1 MQTGEHDSR
10 LFAEIWRH
18 ASQRYAGTGTVSRQF
33 AAGKLK
39 GDPIYRELCI
49 GGVLRPGRLLVDVG
63 CGQGLTLAGLAEC
76 RRAARDGWWTATS
89 PAPVFERMVGI
100 ELRPRIAEIARQA
113 LGADAEILAGDAAA
127 LMPPR
132 ASTILLLDVL
142 HLMPLAAQEAV
153 ITRAAAAIA
162 DGGVLILR
170 EADAAAGG
178 RFLAVRIGNWLKA
191 LAVGNFRQMFHFRT
205 ASQWRE
211 RLANEGLQVQ
221 VQPMGAGTPFGN
233 VLLVARPR
241 DEKIVSCEL

>member
-10 LFAEIWRH
+10 LFAEIWRR
-18 ASQRYAGTGTVSRQF
+18 ASQRFADTGTVSRQF

-39 GDPIYRELCI
+39 GDPIYRALCV

-76 RRAARDGWWTATS
+76 RSAARDGWWSAAT
-89 PAPVFERMVGI
+89 PAPVFERMLGI
-100 ELRPRIAEIARQA
+100 ELRPRIADIARRA
-113 LGADAEILAGDAAA
+113 LGADAEILTGDAVD

-132 ASTILLLDVL
+132 ASAILLLDVL
-142 HLMPLAAQEAV
+142 HLMPFAAQEAV

-162 DGGVLILR
+162 DGGVLVLR
-170 EADAAAGG
+170 EADAAAGR
-178 RFLAVRIGNWLKA
+178 RFMAVRIGNWLKA
-191 LAVGNFRQMFHFRT
+191 FAVGNFRQTFHFRT
-205 ASQWRE
+205 AGQWRE

-221 VQPMGAGTPFGN
+221 VRPMGAGTPFGN

-241 DEKIVSCEL
+241 DEQL